1 MTYQVVNEC
10 LEHEGKFYKL
20 IKVAGGDIIW
30 QPTTERPSAEI
41 EEASVDEEA
50 PKRRGRTRKID
61 DAT

>member
-1 MTYQVVNEC
+1 MTYQIVNEC

-30 QPTTERPSAEI
+30 QPTTERISVEI
-41 EEASVDEEA
+41 EEVLIDEEA
-50 PKRRGRTRKID
+50 PKRRGRQRKID